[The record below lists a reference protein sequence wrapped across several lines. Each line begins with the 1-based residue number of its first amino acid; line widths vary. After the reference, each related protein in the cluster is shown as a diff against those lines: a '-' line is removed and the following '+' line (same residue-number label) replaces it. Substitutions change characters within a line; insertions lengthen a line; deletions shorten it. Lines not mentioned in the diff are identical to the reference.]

1 MSKKIGLALGLLA
14 FIYTIVSSPPANMSD
29 QAWATAG
36 VGMLMVIWWTTQVL
50 PIPVTSLL
58 PIVLFPLIGISSVH
72 EAAAPY
78 ANPVVF
84 LLLGG
89 FIIATALQRW
99 QLHRRLALLVLR
111 LSGSHPHSIVGGFML
126 ASAFLSMWIS
136 NTATTIMMLPI
147 AISLAQLMFEGQS
160 KEITDKFTV
169 CLLLGIAYAASIGG
183 LGTLIGTPPNAM
195 MAAFMTETYNIN
207 IGFAKWMTFG
217 IPIICLLLPL
227 AWLLLTRLMF
237 TFDLPHNN
245 KSTVIT
251 VDRELESMGAI
262 STPEKRTAIVFFLI
276 ALAWVIRPVLQQLPG
291 LTELSDTT
299 IAIAGAISLFLI
311 PSGDKLKKNTQL
323 LDWVTAIDIPWG
335 VLLLFGGGLSLAAM
349 ISSSGLAIWLGSILS
364 VLTNFHIFILIL
376 SIVTLVVFL
385 TELTSN
391 TATTATLLPVLGGI
405 ATAAYIDPML
415 LIVPMALAAS
425 CAFMLPVATAPNA
438 IVFGSGKVSIPQMA
452 KAGFCLNLLVIT
464 FITPMAYLLI
474 PIVFL

>member
-14 FIYTIVSSPPANMSD
+14 LIYTMASTPPANMSE
-29 QAWATAG
+29 QAWGTAG
-36 VGMLMVIWWTTQVL
+36 IGMLMVVWWATQVL
-50 PIPVTSLL
+50 PVPVTSLL
-58 PIVLFPLIGISSVH
+58 PIVLFPLIGISSVR

-78 ANPVVF
+78 ANPVIF

-99 QLHRRLALLVLR
+99 QLHRRLALLILR
-111 LSGSHPHSIVGGFML
+111 LAGSHPHSIVGGFMS

-147 AISLAQLMFEGQS
+147 AISLAQVMLGEQS
-160 KEITDKFTV
+160 KEIVDKFTI

-195 MAAFMTETYNIN
+195 MAAFMTEVYGIN
-207 IGFAKWMTFG
+207 IGFAEWMTFG
-217 IPIICLLLPL
+217 IPIMCLLLPL
-227 AWLLLTRLMF
+227 AWLLLTRLIF
-237 TFDLPHNN
+237 TFDLPHN
-245 KSTVIT
+245 KSIVKT
-251 VDRELESMGAI
+251 VDSELESMGPI
-262 STPEKRTAIVFFLI
+262 STPEKRTAIVFSLI
-276 ALAWVIRPVLQQLPG
+276 ALAWVIRPALQKLPG
-291 LTELSDTT
+291 LAELSDTT

-323 LDWVTAIDIPWG
+323 LDWATAMSIPWG

-349 ISSSGLAIWLGSILS
+349 ISSSGLAIWLGSVLS

-405 ATAAYIDPML
+405 ATAAYIEPML
-415 LIVPMALAAS
+415 LIAPMALAAS

-464 FITPMAYLLI
+464 LIPPMAYLLI
-474 PIVFL
+474 PIIFL

>member
-14 FIYTIVSSPPANMSD
+14 LIYTMVSTPPTNMSE

-36 VGMLMVIWWTTQVL
+36 VGMLMVAWWVTQVL

-58 PIVLFPLIGISSVH
+58 PIVLFPLIGISSVG

-78 ANPVVF
+78 ANPIIF

-99 QLHRRLALLVLR
+99 QLHRRLALLVLHMA
-111 LSGSHPHSIVGGFML
+111 GSHPHSIIGGFMF

-147 AISLAQLMFEGQS
+147 AISLTQVMLKGQS
-160 KEITDKFTV
+160 KKITDKFTI
-169 CLLLGIAYAASIGG
+169 CLLLGIAYAANIGG

-195 MAAFMTETYNIN
+195 MAAFMEETYGIN
-207 IGFAKWMTFG
+207 IGFAKWMTFSM
-217 IPIICLLLPL
+217 PIICILLPL
-227 AWLLLTRLMF
+227 AWFLLTRLIF
-237 TFDLPHNN
+237 TFDLPHN
-245 KSTVIT
+245 KSSIKT
-251 VDRELESMGAI
+251 VDRELESMGPLG
-262 STPEKRTAIVFFLI
+262 TPEKRTAIVFFLI
-276 ALAWVIRPVLQQLPG
+276 ALAWIIRPVLQQLPG
-291 LTELSDTT
+291 LSELSDTT

-323 LDWVTAIDIPWG
+323 LDWATATSIPWG
-335 VLLLFGGGLSLAAM
+335 ILLLFGGGLSLAAM
-349 ISSSGLAIWLGSILS
+349 ISSSGLAIWLGGVLSIL
-364 VLTNFHIFILIL
+364 TNLHIFILIL
-376 SIVTLVVFL
+376 LIITLVVFL

-391 TATTATLLPVLGGI
+391 TATTATLLPVVGGI
-405 ATAAYIDPML
+405 ATAAYIEPML
-415 LIVPMALAAS
+415 LIAPMTLAAS

-438 IVFGSGKVSIPQMA
+438 IVFSSGRVSIPQMV

-464 FITPMAYLLI
+464 LITPMAYLLI

>member
-14 FIYTIVSSPPANMSD
+14 LIYTMASEPPANMSE
-29 QAWATAG
+29 QAWVTAG
-36 VGMLMVIWWTTQVL
+36 IGMLMVVWWATQVL
-50 PIPVTSLL
+50 PVPVTSLL
-58 PIVLFPLIGISSVH
+58 PIVLFPLIGISSVR

-78 ANPVVF
+78 ANPVIF

-111 LSGSHPHSIVGGFML
+111 LAGSHPHSIVGGFMS

-147 AISLAQLMFEGQS
+147 AISLAQVMLGGQS
-160 KEITDKFTV
+160 KEIVDKFTI

-195 MAAFMTETYNIN
+195 MAAFMTEVYGIN
-207 IGFAKWMTFG
+207 IGFAEWMTFG
-217 IPIICLLLPL
+217 IPIMCLLLPL
-227 AWLLLTRLMF
+227 AWLLLTRLIF
-237 TFDLPHNN
+237 TFDLPHN
-245 KSTVIT
+245 KSIVKT
-251 VDRELESMGAI
+251 VDSELESMGPI
-262 STPEKRTAIVFFLI
+262 STPEKRTAIVFSLI
-276 ALAWVIRPVLQQLPG
+276 ALAWVIRPALQKLPG
-291 LTELSDTT
+291 LAELSDTT

-311 PSGDKLKKNTQL
+311 PSGDKLKRNTQL
-323 LDWVTAIDIPWG
+323 LDWATAMSIPWG

-349 ISSSGLAIWLGSILS
+349 ISSSGLAIWLGSVLS

-405 ATAAYIDPML
+405 ATAAYIEPML
-415 LIVPMALAAS
+415 LIAPMALAAS

-438 IVFGSGKVSIPQMA
+438 IVFGSGKVSIPQMV

-464 FITPMAYLLI
+464 FIPPMAYLLI
-474 PIVFL
+474 PIIFL

>member
-14 FIYTIVSSPPANMSD
+14 LIYTMASAPPANMSE

-36 VGMLMVIWWTTQVL
+36 IGMLMVVWWATQVL
-50 PIPVTSLL
+50 PVPVTSLL
-58 PIVLFPLIGISSVH
+58 PIVLFPLIGISSVR

-78 ANPVVF
+78 ANPVIF

-99 QLHRRLALLVLR
+99 QLHRRLALLILR
-111 LSGSHPHSIVGGFML
+111 LAGSHPHSIVGGFMS

-147 AISLAQLMFEGQS
+147 AISLAQVMLRGQS
-160 KEITDKFTV
+160 KEITDKFTI

-195 MAAFMTETYNIN
+195 MAAFMTEVYGIN

-217 IPIICLLLPL
+217 IPIMCLLLPL
-227 AWLLLTRLMF
+227 AWLLLTRLIF
-237 TFDLPHNN
+237 TFDLPHN
-245 KSTVIT
+245 KSTVKT
-251 VDRELESMGAI
+251 VDNELESMGPI
-262 STPEKRTAIVFFLI
+262 STPEKRTAIIFFLI
-276 ALAWVIRPVLQQLPG
+276 ALAWVIRPALQKLPG
-291 LTELSDTT
+291 LAELSDTT

-311 PSGDKLKKNTQL
+311 PSGDKLKRNTQL
-323 LDWVTAIDIPWG
+323 LDWATAMSIPWG

-349 ISSSGLAIWLGSILS
+349 ISSSGLAIWLGSVLS

-405 ATAAYIDPML
+405 ATAAYIEPML
-415 LIVPMALAAS
+415 LIAPMALAAS

-438 IVFGSGKVSIPQMA
+438 IVFGSGKVSIPQMV

-464 FITPMAYLLI
+464 LIPPMAYLLI
-474 PIVFL
+474 PIIFL

>member
-1 MSKKIGLALGLLA
+1 MSKKIGLVLGLIA
-14 FIYTIVSSPPANMSD
+14 FIYTIVSAPPANMSEE
-29 QAWATAG
+29 AWFTAG
-36 VGMLMVIWWTTQVL
+36 VGMLMVAWWATLVL
-50 PIPVTSLL
+50 PVPVTSLL
-58 PIVLFPLIGISSVH
+58 PIVLFPLIGISSIR

-78 ANPVVF
+78 ANPVIF

-89 FIIATALQRW
+89 FIIATALQHW
-99 QLHRRLALLVLR
+99 QLHKRLALLILR
-111 LSGSHPHSIVGGFML
+111 LAGSRPQAIVGGFMF

-147 AISLAQLMFEGQS
+147 AISLAQVMLGGQP
-160 KEITDKFTV
+160 KEITDKFTI

-195 MAAFMTETYNIN
+195 MAAFMTEIYDIN
-207 IGFAKWMTFG
+207 IGFAKWMSFG
-217 IPIICLLLPL
+217 IPIICLLLPI
-227 AWLLLTRLMF
+227 AWLLLTRLLF

-245 KSTVIT
+245 STIKT
-251 VDRELESMGAI
+251 VVDELESMGPI
-262 STPEKRTAIVFFLI
+262 STPEKRTAIVFSLI

-291 LTELSDTT
+291 LSELSDTT
-299 IAIAGAISLFLI
+299 IAIGGAISLFII
-311 PSGDKLKKNTQL
+311 PSGDKLKKNTML
-323 LDWVTAIDIPWG
+323 LNWTTAANIPWG

-349 ISSSGLAIWLGSILS
+349 ISSSGLAIWLGGVLS

-405 ATAAYIDPML
+405 ATAAYIEPML
-415 LIVPMALAAS
+415 LIAPMALAAS

-464 FITPMAYLLI
+464 LIPPMAYLLI
-474 PIVFL
+474 PIIFL

>member
-1 MSKKIGLALGLLA
+1 MSKKIGLSLGLFAL
-14 FIYTIVSSPPANMSD
+14 IYTMVSAPPSNMSE

-36 VGMLMVIWWTTQVL
+36 VGMLMVAWWATQVL

-58 PIVLFPLIGISSVH
+58 PIVLFPLIGISSVG

-78 ANPVVF
+78 ANPVIF

-111 LSGSHPHSIVGGFML
+111 IAGSHPHSIIGGFMF

-147 AISLAQLMFEGQS
+147 AISLAQVMLKGQP
-160 KEITDKFTV
+160 KEITDKFTI

-195 MAAFMTETYNIN
+195 MAAFMEETYGIN

-217 IPIICLLLPL
+217 LPIICLLLPL
-227 AWLLLTRLMF
+227 AWLLLTRLIF
-237 TFDLPHNN
+237 TFDLPHN
-245 KSTVIT
+245 KSSIEV
-251 VDRELESMGAI
+251 VDRELESMGPL
-262 STPEKRTAIVFFLI
+262 SVPEQRTAIVFFLI
-276 ALAWVIRPVLQQLPG
+276 ALSWIIRPALQQLPG
-291 LTELSDTT
+291 LSELSDTI

-311 PSGDKLKKNTQL
+311 PSGDKLKKDTQL
-323 LDWVTAIDIPWG
+323 LDWATAMSIPWG
-335 VLLLFGGGLSLAAM
+335 ILLLFGGGLSLAAM
-349 ISSSGLAIWLGSILS
+349 ISSSGLAIWLGGVLS
-364 VLTNFHIFILIL
+364 VLTNLHIFILIA
-376 SIVTLVVFL
+376 SIIALVVFL

-391 TATTATLLPVLGGI
+391 TATTATLLPVIGGI
-405 ATAAYIDPML
+405 ATAAYIEPML
-415 LIVPMALAAS
+415 LIAPMTLAAS

-438 IVFGSGKVSIPQMA
+438 IVFSSGKVSIPQMA

-464 FITPMAYLLI
+464 LITPMAYLLI
-474 PIVFL
+474 PVIFL

>member
-1 MSKKIGLALGLLA
+1 MSRKIGLALGLLA
-14 FIYTIVSSPPANMSD
+14 LIYTMASAPPANMSE

-36 VGMLMVIWWTTQVL
+36 IGMLMVVWWATQVL
-50 PIPVTSLL
+50 PVPVTSLL
-58 PIVLFPLIGISSVH
+58 PLVLFPLIGISSVR

-78 ANPVVF
+78 ANPVIF

-99 QLHRRLALLVLR
+99 QLHRRLALLILR
-111 LSGSHPHSIVGGFML
+111 LAGSHPHSIVGGFMS

-147 AISLAQLMFEGQS
+147 AISLAQVMLEGQS
-160 KEITDKFTV
+160 KEIADKFTI

-195 MAAFMTETYNIN
+195 MAAFMTEIYGIN

-227 AWLLLTRLMF
+227 AWLLLTRLIF
-237 TFDLPHNN
+237 TFDLPHN
-245 KSTVIT
+245 KSTIKT
-251 VDRELESMGAI
+251 VDIELESMGPI

-276 ALAWVIRPVLQQLPG
+276 ALAWVIRPVLQKIPG
-291 LTELSDTT
+291 LAELSDTT

-323 LDWVTAIDIPWG
+323 LDWETAISIPWG

-349 ISSSGLAIWLGSILS
+349 ISSSGLAIWLGSVLS

-405 ATAAYIDPML
+405 ATAAYIEPML
-415 LIVPMALAAS
+415 LIAPMTLAAS

-438 IVFGSGKVSIPQMA
+438 IVFGSGKVSIPQMV

-464 FITPMAYLLI
+464 LIPPMAYLLI
-474 PIVFL
+474 PIIFL

>member
-1 MSKKIGLALGLLA
+1 MSRKIGLALGLLA
-14 FIYTIVSSPPANMSD
+14 LIYTMASAPPANMSE

-36 VGMLMVIWWTTQVL
+36 IGMLMVVWWATQVL
-50 PIPVTSLL
+50 PVPVTSLL
-58 PIVLFPLIGISSVH
+58 PLVLFPLIGISSVR

-78 ANPVVF
+78 ANPVIF

-99 QLHRRLALLVLR
+99 QLHRRLALLILR
-111 LSGSHPHSIVGGFML
+111 LAGSHPHSIVGGFMS

-147 AISLAQLMFEGQS
+147 AISLAQVMLEGQS
-160 KEITDKFTV
+160 KEIADKFTI

-195 MAAFMTETYNIN
+195 MAAFMTEIYGIN

-227 AWLLLTRLMF
+227 AWLLLTRLIF
-237 TFDLPHNN
+237 TFDLPHN
-245 KSTVIT
+245 KSTIKT
-251 VDRELESMGAI
+251 VDIELESMGPI

-276 ALAWVIRPVLQQLPG
+276 ALAWVIRPVLQKIPG
-291 LTELSDTT
+291 LAELSDTT

-323 LDWVTAIDIPWG
+323 LDWETAISIPWG

-349 ISSSGLAIWLGSILS
+349 ISSSGLAIWLGSVLS

-405 ATAAYIDPML
+405 ATAAYIEPML
-415 LIVPMALAAS
+415 LIAPMALAAS

-438 IVFGSGKVSIPQMA
+438 IVFGSGKVTIPQMV

-464 FITPMAYLLI
+464 LIPPMAYLLI
-474 PIVFL
+474 PIIFL

>member
-14 FIYTIVSSPPANMSD
+14 LIYTMASAPPANMSE

-36 VGMLMVIWWTTQVL
+36 IGMLMVVWWATQVL
-50 PIPVTSLL
+50 PVPVTSLL
-58 PIVLFPLIGISSVH
+58 PIVLFPLIGISSVR

-78 ANPVVF
+78 ANPVIF

-99 QLHRRLALLVLR
+99 QLHRRLALLILR
-111 LSGSHPHSIVGGFML
+111 LAGSHPHSIVGGFMS

-147 AISLAQLMFEGQS
+147 AISLAQVMLRGQS
-160 KEITDKFTV
+160 KEITDKFTI

-195 MAAFMTETYNIN
+195 MAAFMTEVYGIN

-217 IPIICLLLPL
+217 IPIMCLLLPL
-227 AWLLLTRLMF
+227 AWLLLTRLIF
-237 TFDLPHNN
+237 TFDLPHN
-245 KSTVIT
+245 KSTVKI
-251 VDRELESMGAI
+251 VASELESMGPI

-276 ALAWVIRPVLQQLPG
+276 ALAWVIRPALQKLPG
-291 LTELSDTT
+291 LAELSDTT

-311 PSGDKLKKNTQL
+311 PSGDKLKRNTQL
-323 LDWVTAIDIPWG
+323 LDWATAMSIPWG

-349 ISSSGLAIWLGSILS
+349 ISSSGLAIWLGSVLS

-391 TATTATLLPVLGGI
+391 TATTATMLPVLGGI
-405 ATAAYIDPML
+405 ATAAYIEPML
-415 LIVPMALAAS
+415 LIAPMALAAS

-438 IVFGSGKVSIPQMA
+438 IVFGSGKVSIPQMV

-464 FITPMAYLLI
+464 LIPPMAYLLI
-474 PIVFL
+474 PIIFL

>member
-14 FIYTIVSSPPANMSD
+14 LIYTMASAPPANMSE

-36 VGMLMVIWWTTQVL
+36 IGMLMVVWWATQVL
-50 PIPVTSLL
+50 PVPVTSLL
-58 PIVLFPLIGISSVH
+58 PIVLFPLIGISSVR

-78 ANPVVF
+78 ANPVIF

-99 QLHRRLALLVLR
+99 QLHRRLALLILR
-111 LSGSHPHSIVGGFML
+111 LAGSHPHSIVGGFMS

-147 AISLAQLMFEGQS
+147 AISLAQVMLRGQS
-160 KEITDKFTV
+160 KEITDKFTI

-195 MAAFMTETYNIN
+195 MAAFMTEVYGIN

-217 IPIICLLLPL
+217 IPIMCLLLPL
-227 AWLLLTRLMF
+227 AWLLLTRLIF
-237 TFDLPHNN
+237 TFDLPHN
-245 KSTVIT
+245 KSTVKTIAS
-251 VDRELESMGAI
+251 ELESMGPI

-276 ALAWVIRPVLQQLPG
+276 ALAWVIRPALQKLPG
-291 LTELSDTT
+291 LAELSDTT

-311 PSGDKLKKNTQL
+311 PSGDKLKRNTQL
-323 LDWVTAIDIPWG
+323 LDWATAMSIPWG

-349 ISSSGLAIWLGSILS
+349 ISSSGLAIWLGSVLS

-405 ATAAYIDPML
+405 ATAAYIAPML
-415 LIVPMALAAS
+415 LIAPMALAAS

-438 IVFGSGKVSIPQMA
+438 IVFGSGKVSIPQMV

-464 FITPMAYLLI
+464 LIPPMAYLLI
-474 PIVFL
+474 PIIFL